1 MSAVAIPI
9 DAPSRRLRQWRDI
22 GLIIGLAVCSG
33 LAALASLPGS
43 VAGPAAPLAVIFPP
57 WVSGEEAVARSL
69 ATGSRL
75 LRQGAVP
82 FVVVLAPEAGMVP
95 AARPAGAVLMLR
107 LDGLA
112 GCIISSEAEAN
123 RL

>member
-1 MSAVAIPI
+1 MSTVAIPI
-9 DAPSRRLRQWRDI
+9 DAPSRRLRQWREI
-22 GLIIGLAVCSG
+22 GLITGLAVCSG
-33 LAALASLPGS
+33 LAAIASLPGP

-57 WVSGEEAVARSL
+57 WVSGEEAVTRSL
-69 ATGSRL
+69 ATGARL

-82 FVVVLAPEAGMVP
+82 FVVVLAPEAAV
-95 AARPAGAVLMLR
+95 RPAGAVLMLR

-112 GCIISSEAEAN
+112 GCIISSEAEAS

>member
-1 MSAVAIPI
+1 MSTVAIPTNVR
-9 DAPSRRLRQWRDI
+9 SRQLRQWRDI
-22 GLIIGLAVCSG
+22 GLIAGLALCSG
-33 LAALASLPGS
+33 LVTLASLPGPI
-43 VAGPAAPLAVIFPP
+43 AGPAVPLAVIFPP

-69 ATGSRL
+69 ATGARL
-75 LRQGAVP
+75 LRQGAMP
-82 FVVVLAPEAGMVP
+82 FVVVLAPEAGIVP
-95 AARPAGAVLMLR
+95 AARPVGAMLMLR